1 MNNANN
7 QKEKQ
12 LVGIWNKGEF
22 SVSSQKLH
30 FFKLP
35 IYNKYYRE
43 WTDTLQKSAHL
54 KGTPLLIYNVWVNMT
69 FLSKRK

>member
-22 SVSSQKLH
+22 SVSTQKRH
-30 FFKLP
+30 FFKM
-35 IYNKYYRE
+35 
-43 WTDTLQKSAHL
+43 TDIRIKTSKNGISI
-54 KGTPLLIYNVWVNMT
+54 LLLFTV
-69 FLSKRK
+69 KRIWSFKELNSI